1 MAPDESGMPEP
12 PQPPQSRQ
20 PWWANHPDLEEM
32 RRRTLEELECGARDP
47 RPAVDEP
54 DPVITEIMSGECR
67 RGLHS
72 ARDDLDRAR
81 ENYDGAIR
89 AARTAGYSWGD
100 IARILGVSKQSLHR
114 RYR

>member
-1 MAPDESGMPEP
+1 MAPDGRGIAETP
-12 PQPPQSRQ
+12 R
-20 PWWANHPDLEEM
+20 PWWADHPDLEEM
-32 RRRTLEELECGARDP
+32 RRRTLEELECGARDD
-47 RPAVDEP
+47 RPAIEEP
-54 DPVITEIMSGECR
+54 DPVIAEIMSGACR

-81 ENYDGAIR
+81 ENYDEAIR

-114 RYR
+114 RFR